1 MLIFHHHRQLL
12 LRPPITLTHICR
24 RWRQIAV
31 NSASLWTNLCI
42 DNLSRSRDAL
52 GSFLSLLSMQLDRT
66 ADLLLDVEWIAVIG
80 TEYFVATLQL
90 LREKAPFSQWKT
102 MTLRLYGG
110 SHEDSPWS
118 SVDAFTNLES
128 VTVGDGSDDAI
139 FGVIDRTITSRLKD
153 FNVRWGSASTE
164 KITAS
169 FATSLTHI
177 SSFYIQ
183 RLHFPDHM
191 PFLPTN
197 VVKLRVDSGQEHC
210 FPHVQTYT
218 VRKCIFAGMD
228 TIDLRRMTT
237 LIVTTSLTV
246 NFNCHVL
253 LPALRELKLAT
264 LILLTGAQ
272 IEAPALDIVHFME
285 ADDVCGEPKPCPE
298 TTRSLMERGY
308 LLSPNTS
315 IIADSHLLS
324 TTLMRV
330 LDLSPKITHATLRF
344 ESWIDAQMVLGRL
357 VGFNTETG
365 SEADD
370 FFCPW
375 LAELKLDLRWEF
387 TEPSPEK
394 EWILD
399 NLKPKEEAGLKT
411 HLSVYVGWKGEGTY
425 VLLTGD

>member
-1 MLIFHHHRQLL
+1 
-12 LRPPITLTHICR
+12 
-24 RWRQIAV
+24 
-31 NSASLWTNLCI
+31 
-42 DNLSRSRDAL
+42 
-52 GSFLSLLSMQLDRT
+52 MQLERT
-66 ADLLLDVEWIAVIG
+66 ADSLLDVEWITVIG
-80 TEYFVATLQL
+80 SEYFVATLQL
-90 LREKAPFSQWKT
+90 IREKAPFSRWKT
-102 MTLRLYGG
+102 MTLGLYGG
-110 SHEDSPWS
+110 WREDSPWS

-139 FGVIDRTITSRLKD
+139 FGVIDRTSTSRLKD
-153 FNVRWGSASTE
+153 FNVRWGSTSTE
-164 KITAS
+164 KIMAS
-169 FATSLTHI
+169 FRTSLTHI
-177 SSFYIQ
+177 SSFYIE

-191 PFLPTN
+191 SFLPTN
-197 VVKLRVDSGQEHC
+197 IVKLQVDSGQEHC

-218 VRKCIFAGMD
+218 VKECIFGGMG

-237 LIVTTSLTV
+237 LIVSKSLTV

-264 LILLTGAQ
+264 LILLSGSQ

-298 TTRSLMERGY
+298 TNRSLMERGY

-315 IIADSHLLS
+315 IIAHSRLLS
-324 TTLMRV
+324 TTLIGV
-330 LDLSPKITHATLRF
+330 LALSPKITHATLRF
-344 ESWIDAQMVLGRL
+344 ESCTDAQMVLRRL
-357 VGFNTETG
+357 FGFQTETG
-365 SEADD
+365 SKADD
-370 FFCPW
+370 FLCPW
-375 LAELKLDLRWEF
+375 LAELKLDVGWEF

-399 NLKPKEEAGLKT
+399 KLKSRKEAGLMP